1 MWTVVITFDFSRCC
15 LASRAMK
22 TSVTLFVLFLWLS
35 TTDAVAQWKFNNDG
49 SRIFDMRKNKEDSVR
64 ITIQSANQS
73 QVKEECQRKSIA
85 LGNGGFKEE
94 MLACTFWQG
103 SKCHIIVAHKVDMRT
118 IGHEVMHCFQGS
130 WHN

>member
-1 MWTVVITFDFSRCC
+1 
-15 LASRAMK
+15 MK
-22 TSVTLFVLFLWLS
+22 MQFKKFIIFFGLVAIATPGSIQ
-35 TTDAVAQWKFNNDG
+35 AQWKFNNDG

-64 ITIQSANQS
+64 ITIQSVNQS
-73 QVKEECQRKSIA
+73 QVKEECQKKSIA

-94 MLACTFWQG
+94 MLACTFWWG